1 MYENINDTKT
11 NIYRQTNNVDFIDVP
26 RVFLKKNESKMKI
39 TEGQS
44 LTIRCKADALPEYTN
59 FTWTKMDQLI
69 SALPTLYID
78 VVSRKDAGR
87 YTCTA
92 MNLIGTGS
100 IETDV
105 VVFCKYL

>member
-1 MYENINDTKT
+1 
-11 NIYRQTNNVDFIDVP
+11 
-26 RVFLKKNESKMKI
+26 MKI

-44 LTIRCKADALPEYTN
+44 LTIRCNAEALPEPTN
-59 FTWTKMDQLI
+59 FTWTKLKKLI

-78 VVSRKDAGR
+78 VVNRKDTGT

-92 MNLIGTGS
+92 MNLIGTGN

-105 VVFCKYL
+105 VVFCKYSYSSIMKYSVFHYFECRFLKLVRILIV